1 MYAKLIHL
9 IMFKF
14 YFITLA
20 FKDYFNMIAIILH

>member
-1 MYAKLIHL
+1 MYAKFFNL

-20 FKDYFNMIAIILH
+20 FKDYFSMIAIILH